1 VPLPFHRLSP
11 ASFFDPAREAAR
23 EALPVHQTSSDDI
36 MTKFR
41 LLPAVLFLF
50 TLAACTSTRP
60 QTAEPEPAVS
70 EAPASPVEP
79 KADEAPATEADAPK
93 ARPDDWFQY
102 AEDDGGFPGIGVA
115 EAYETLLNGR
125 KPAQTVVVAVID
137 SGVDIEH
144 EDLQGKVWVNEDE
157 TPGNGKDDDGNGYVD
172 DVYGWNFIGG
182 PDGRNVQYDTYELTR
197 EYVRLKPRFEGKT
210 LADVPKEE
218 ESDYRYFLEVKA
230 AYDEKVESAQQQLT
244 NIGGFLPAAERA
256 TEILREHF
264 GKEEITA
271 EDLAT
276 IESGQTQLGGAKQV
290 LQFLFANE
298 ITLKDLRDYVE
309 HLKTDLD
316 YRLDPEFDPR
326 PIVGDDYANVDERIY
341 GNADVIG
348 PDPEHGTH
356 VAGIIGAVRDNGLGA
371 KGVAEPVRIMVIRT
385 IPDGDERDK
394 DVANAIRYAVDNGAE
409 VINMSFGKAYSPQKP
424 AVDAAVRYAEAHDV
438 LIVHAAGNDAKNVD
452 EEDNFPTRVLSDGGR
467 AANWIEVG
475 ATSWKTGEDL
485 VAAFSNY
492 GASTVDLFAPGVA
505 IFSTLPG
512 NEYGERQGTSMAA
525 PVVSGVAALVRAYY
539 PDLSA
544 SQVAELLMRTAT
556 PHAGEQVEVPGTD
569 GVVADFATLSV
580 TGGIVNAYAA
590 LKTAGAMGK

>member
-1 VPLPFHRLSP
+1 
-11 ASFFDPAREAAR
+11 
-23 EALPVHQTSSDDI
+23 

-60 QTAEPEPAVS
+60 QTAEPNPPVTEAS
-70 EAPASPVEP
+70 ASGTKAEEAPAP
-79 KADEAPATEADAPK
+79 EAEAPK

-102 AEDDGGFPGIGVA
+102 AEDDGGYPGIGVA
-115 EAYETLLNGR
+115 EAYETVLDGR

-137 SGVDIEH
+137 SGVDIAH

-157 TPGNGKDDDGNGYVD
+157 IPGNGKDDDGNGYVD
-172 DVYGWNFIGG
+172 DVHGWNFIGG

-218 ESDYRYFLEVKA
+218 ESDYRYFLELKA
-230 AYDEKVESAQQQLT
+230 EYDEKLESTKQQLT
-244 NIGGFLPAAERA
+244 NVGGFLPAAERA
-256 TEILREHF
+256 TEILRQHF

-271 EDLAT
+271 DDLAT

-309 HLKTDLD
+309 HLKTDLE
-316 YRLDPEFDPR
+316 YRLDPDFDPR
-326 PIVGDDYANVDERIY
+326 PIVGDDYANVEERIY
-341 GNADVIG
+341 GNADVVG

-371 KGVAEPVRIMVIRT
+371 KGVAEPARIMVIRT

-452 EEDNFPTRVLSDGGR
+452 EEDNFPTRVLADGGR

-475 ATSWKTGEDL
+475 ATSWKTGEEL
-485 VAAFSNY
+485 VADFSNY

-512 NEYGERQGTSMAA
+512 NAYGERQGTSMAA

-539 PDLSA
+539 PDLTA
-544 SQVAELLMRTAT
+544 PQVVELLMRTAT
-556 PHAGEQVEVPGTD
+556 PHAGEQVAVPGTD
-569 GVVADFATLSV
+569 GGVADFATLSV

-590 LKTAGAMGK
+590 LKAAAAMGK

>member
-1 VPLPFHRLSP
+1 MKL
-11 ASFFDPAREAAR
+11 
-23 EALPVHQTSSDDI
+23 
-36 MTKFR
+36 R

-60 QTAEPEPAVS
+60 QTAEPEP
-70 EAPASPVEP
+70 PAT
-79 KADEAPATEADAPK
+79 EAPATRAETRADETPAPGATAPK

-102 AEDDGGFPGIGVA
+102 AEDDGGFPGVGVA
-115 EAYETLLNGR
+115 EAYETLLKNR

-172 DVYGWNFIGG
+172 DVHGWNFIGG

-197 EYVRLKPRFEGKT
+197 EYARLKPRFEGKT
-210 LADVPKEE
+210 LAEVPKEE
-218 ESDYRYFLEVKA
+218 EHDYRYFLDLKA
-230 AYDEKVESAQQQLT
+230 EYDEKLETTKQQLT

-256 TEILREHF
+256 TKILQEHF

-271 EDLAT
+271 DDLQK

-290 LQFLFANE
+290 LQFLLANE
-298 ITLKDLRDYVE
+298 ITLKDLQDYVE
-309 HLKTDLD
+309 HLETDLQ
-316 YRLDPEFDPR
+316 YRLDPDFDPR
-326 PIVGDDYANVDERIY
+326 PIVGDDYANVEERIY

-356 VAGIIGAVRDNGLGA
+356 VAGIIGAERDNGFGA

-409 VINMSFGKAYSPQKP
+409 VINMSFGKSYSPQKE
-424 AVDAAVRYAEAHDV
+424 AVDAAVRYAQEHDV

-452 EEDNFPTRVLSDGGR
+452 EEDNFPTRVFAGGGR
-467 AANWIEVG
+467 AENWIEVG
-475 ATSWKTGEDL
+475 ATSWKTGEKL
-485 VAAFSNY
+485 VADFSNY
-492 GASTVDLFAPGVA
+492 GAATVDLFAPGVA

-544 SQVAELLMRTAT
+544 PQVAELLMRTAT
-556 PHAGEQVEVPGTD
+556 PHAGEQVAVPGTD

-590 LKTAGAMGK
+590 LKTAGAMEK

>member
-1 VPLPFHRLSP
+1 
-11 ASFFDPAREAAR
+11 
-23 EALPVHQTSSDDI
+23 
-36 MTKFR
+36 MTKFK
-41 LLPAVLFLF
+41 LLPVVLLLF

-60 QTAEPEPAVS
+60 QTSAPDPAVTEAS
-70 EAPASPVEP
+70 AVTEAP
-79 KADEAPATEADAPK
+79 PAKETEAPK

-102 AEDDGGFPGIGVA
+102 AEEDGGYPGIGVA
-115 EAYETLLNGR
+115 EAYETVLKDR
-125 KPAQTVVVAVID
+125 QPAQTVVVAVID
-137 SGVDIEH
+137 SGVDIAH

-157 TPGNGKDDDGNGYVD
+157 IPGNGKDDDGNGYVD
-172 DVYGWNFIGG
+172 DVHGWNFIGG
-182 PDGRNVQYDTYELTR
+182 PDGRHVRYDTYELTR

-210 LADVPKEE
+210 VSDVSETE
-218 ESDYRYFLEVKA
+218 LDDYRYFLDLKA
-230 AYDEKVESAQQQLT
+230 EYDEKLETTKQQLT
-244 NIGGFLPAAERA
+244 NVGGFLPAAERA
-256 TEILREHF
+256 AEMLQEHF

-276 IESGQTQLGGAKQV
+276 IESGQTPLGGAKQV
-290 LQFLFANE
+290 FQFLLANE

-309 HLKTDLD
+309 HLETDLE
-316 YRLDPEFDPR
+316 YRLNPDFDPR
-326 PIVGDDYANVDERIY
+326 PIVGDDYANVNERVY
-341 GNADVIG
+341 GNADVVG

-371 KGVAEPVRIMVIRT
+371 KGVAEPVRIMVLRT

-409 VINMSFGKAYSPQKP
+409 VINMSFGKSYSPQKP

-438 LIVHAAGNDAKNVD
+438 LLVHAAGNDAKNVD
-452 EEDNFPTRVLSDGGR
+452 KADNFPSRAFADGAR
-467 AANWIEVG
+467 AASWVEVG
-475 ATSWKTGEDL
+475 ATSWKTGRDL
-485 VAAFSNY
+485 VAEFSNY

-544 SQVAELLMRTAT
+544 PQVAELLMRTVT
-556 PHAGEQVEVPGTD
+556 SHAGQEVVVPGTD

-580 TGGIVNAYAA
+580 TGGIVNARTALEAA
-590 LKTAGAMGK
+590 EELRK

>member
-1 VPLPFHRLSP
+1 
-11 ASFFDPAREAAR
+11 
-23 EALPVHQTSSDDI
+23 

-50 TLAACTSTRP
+50 TLAACSSTRP
-60 QTAEPEPAVS
+60 RTAEPNPPVTEAAAS
-70 EAPASPVEP
+70 ETKAEEAPAP
-79 KADEAPATEADAPK
+79 EADAPK

-102 AEDDGGFPGIGVA
+102 AEDDGGYPGIGVA
-115 EAYETLLNGR
+115 EAYETVLNGR

-137 SGVDIEH
+137 SGVDIAH

-157 TPGNGKDDDGNGYVD
+157 IPGNGKDDDGNGYVD
-172 DVYGWNFIGG
+172 DVHGWNFIGG

-197 EYVRLKPRFEGKT
+197 EYARLKPRFEGKT

-218 ESDYRYFLEVKA
+218 ESDYRYFLKLKA
-230 AYDEKVESAQQQLT
+230 EYDEKLETTKQQLT
-244 NIGGFLPAAERA
+244 NVGGFLPAAERA

-264 GKEEITA
+264 GKEEIT
-271 EDLAT
+271 EDDLAT
-276 IESGQTQLGGAKQV
+276 IESGQTPLGGAKQV

-309 HLKTDLD
+309 HLKTDLE
-316 YRLDPEFDPR
+316 YRLDPDFDPR
-326 PIVGDDYANVDERIY
+326 PIVGDDYANVEERIY
-341 GNADVIG
+341 GNADVVG

-371 KGVAEPVRIMVIRT
+371 KGVAKPVRIMVVRT

-452 EEDNFPTRVLSDGGR
+452 EADNFPTRTFSDGGR

-485 VAAFSNY
+485 VADFSNY

-512 NEYGERQGTSMAA
+512 NDYGERQGTSMAA

-539 PDLSA
+539 PDLTA
-544 SQVAELLMRTAT
+544 PQVAELLMRTVSS
-556 PHAGEQVEVPGTD
+556 HAGEQVVVPGTD

-590 LKTAGAMGK
+590 LKAAGTMGK